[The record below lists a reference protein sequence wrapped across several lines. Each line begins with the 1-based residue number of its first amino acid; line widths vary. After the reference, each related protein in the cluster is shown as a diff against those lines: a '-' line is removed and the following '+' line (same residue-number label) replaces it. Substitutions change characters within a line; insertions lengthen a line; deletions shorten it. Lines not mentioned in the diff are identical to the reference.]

1 MSIRENGKKFVDVCA
16 RTELAYGAAS
26 TSFVSF
32 HWTRECSLNYLLL
45 QDVGIWEK
53 KRPGA
58 SLETK
63 SLLARAAAKGM
74 RKLLHFQPVIGLKCV
89 LNFQKW
95 TYLYLCMYIYI

>member
-32 HWTRECSLNYLLL
+32 HPLDAGMQPKLL